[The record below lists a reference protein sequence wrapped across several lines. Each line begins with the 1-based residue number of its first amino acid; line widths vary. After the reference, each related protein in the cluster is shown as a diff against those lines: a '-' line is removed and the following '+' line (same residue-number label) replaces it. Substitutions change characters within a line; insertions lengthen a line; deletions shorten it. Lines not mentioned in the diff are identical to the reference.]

1 MSILME
7 DFLSAGQ
14 VLVICL
20 LICVFLTGKAVWQ
33 QTFSKLPPGPWGMP
47 VIGKLIFEFFLF
59 TIQCSGFAL

>member
-1 MSILME
+1 MSILVE
-7 DFLSAGQ
+7 DFLSVGQ

-47 VIGKLIFEFFLF
+47 VIGKLIFF
-59 TIQCSGFAL
+59 